1 VSIKVKDLSGGAVV
15 SIETLIEQATIPPKS
30 SSMSS
35 SPFAAESF
43 NQAVMSTYSRFS
55 LALDRGAG
63 CRVWDTQGREY
74 LDFVAGIATCT
85 LGHAHPVMVEAV
97 TRQIQKLHHVSNLYY
112 IPEQGQLAQWIVE
125 HSCADRVFFCNS
137 GAEANEAAIK
147 LARKYAHTVLDI
159 DKPIILTANASFHGR
174 TLATVTATGQP
185 KYQKYFD
192 PLVPGFEYVPYND
205 INAIEAA
212 ISELDEGDYRVAAI
226 LIEPLQG
233 EGGVRPGDMAYFRKL
248 RQICD
253 ETGIL
258 LIFDEVQV
266 GMGRSG
272 KLWGYEHL
280 GVEPDIFTSAKGLGG
295 GIPIGAM
302 MSKKFCDVFQ
312 PGEHASTFGGN
323 PFVCGV
329 ALAVCQTLAK
339 ENILQNVE
347 ERGRQLRNGLNLI
360 AAKYPSYIT
369 EVRGWGLIN
378 GLELQADIELTAAD
392 IVKAAMDKGL
402 LLVPAGPK
410 VVRFVPPLIVT
421 EAEINLALSAL
432 EQAIASLT
440 T

>member
-1 VSIKVKDLSGGAVV
+1 MSLQ
-15 SIETLIEQATIPPKS
+15 TLVEQATIPPDS
-30 SSMSS
+30 GSVAS
-35 SPFAAESF
+35 SPFEADSF
-43 NQAVMSTYSRFS
+43 NQAVMSTYARFP
-55 LALDRGAG
+55 LALERGAG
-63 CRVWDTQGREY
+63 CRVWDTQGQEY

-85 LGHAHPVMVEAV
+85 LGHAHPAMVEAV

-112 IPEQGQLAQWIVE
+112 IPEQGELAKWIVD

-159 DKPIILTANASFHGR
+159 EKPIILTAHASFHGR
-174 TLATVTATGQP
+174 TLATITATAQP

-192 PLVPGFEYVPYND
+192 PLVPGFHYVNYND
-205 INAIEAA
+205 INAVEVA

-233 EGGVRPGDMAYFRKL
+233 EGGVRPGDIAYFKKL

-253 ETGIL
+253 ETGVL

-329 ALAVCQTLAK
+329 ALSVCQTLER
-339 ENILQNVE
+339 ENILQNVQD
-347 ERGRQLRNGLNLI
+347 RGEQLRSGLRAI
-360 AAKYPSYIT
+360 AAKYPQHIS

-378 GLELQADIELTAAD
+378 GLELRADIGLTAAD
-392 IVKAAMDKGL
+392 VVNAAIKEGV

-421 EAEINLALSAL
+421 EAEVNTALQAVD
-432 EQAIASLT
+432 QAIATLT
-440 T
+440 A